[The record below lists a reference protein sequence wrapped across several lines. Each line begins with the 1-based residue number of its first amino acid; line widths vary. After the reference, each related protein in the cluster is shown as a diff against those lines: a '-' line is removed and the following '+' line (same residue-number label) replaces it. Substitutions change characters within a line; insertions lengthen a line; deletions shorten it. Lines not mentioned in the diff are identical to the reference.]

1 LELMAVRKR
10 LGKVMVAES
19 RITRGGNMSAIGRIL
34 WLLLSWYPLFL
45 FIVGRL
51 AYGEDQPSLREEWEF
66 YTSTIKSGFPRS
78 EP

>member
-1 LELMAVRKR
+1 
-10 LGKVMVAES
+10 
-19 RITRGGNMSAIGRIL
+19 MSLAGRIL